1 MSFEKLIQ
9 VPSGSS
15 LYNEININIIYH
27 RYNKLRVEK
36 IKFLWTWEI
45 KKKKKEENSI
55 HLFKIINRNEKK
67 KNSS

>member
-45 KKKKKEENSI
+45 KKKKEENSI